1 MQPSPTL
8 VNGLNASSPAL
19 AGNAAGLEHLNA
31 MAGGHQLPL
40 DPVLRRARRG
50 AFHIL
55 NNDFPCGSL
64 AIPKIRNI
72 PAHKE
77 AVDHKVE
84 RRLELQLCD
93 FIDPSQHFEVG
104 IPLSLGLRRK
114 GDIVQYGSFRA
125 EFVSAAPVN

>member
-1 MQPSPTL
+1 MACSVRL
-8 VNGLNASSPAL
+8 VNGLNASGHAL
-19 AGNAAGLEHLNA
+19 AGNTAGLEDIDA
-31 MAGGHQLPL
+31 VTGDHQFPL

-77 AVDHKVE
+77 AIDHKVE

-93 FIDPSQHFEVG
+93 FIDPGQHFEVG

-114 GDIVQYGSFRA
+114 GDIVQYSSFRA